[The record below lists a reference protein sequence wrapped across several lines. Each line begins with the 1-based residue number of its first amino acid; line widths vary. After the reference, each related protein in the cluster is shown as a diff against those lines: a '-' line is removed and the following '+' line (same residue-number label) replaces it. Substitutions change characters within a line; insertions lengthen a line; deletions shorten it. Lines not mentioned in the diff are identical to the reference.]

1 MKLPLSWLKK
11 YIPVSM
17 TAEHLADKLTL
28 SGSKVESLE
37 NIGGEPV
44 IDIEVTT
51 NRPDCLSILGLAY
64 EVSAITGK
72 KVIVPAAYRGAGK
85 TLKNKTA
92 KISISIQDKKACSR
106 YTARIIENVSV
117 KASPIEVQK
126 FMSYMGTRAVSNVVD
141 ATNYVLFECGQ
152 PLHAFDLDKIRG
164 GQIIVRFSK
173 NGEKFQGI
181 DGIEYA
187 LDDKTLV
194 IADQERPIAIAGVM
208 GGKLTEVTHD
218 TKNILLESAYFDLAL
233 VRQAAKKY
241 KITTESSYRFERGVD
256 PTFLSRA
263 SQRAADLMIEWG
275 GGTDVSGLI
284 DKNFMATEKRSD
296 ITLRLDRMEALLG
309 VKIPASRASQILK
322 SLSLTVKPV
331 GKDKLKVSRTSS
343 RRDLAQEADLI
354 EEVLRIDGFDKIP
367 VKLPQS
373 RHGLV
378 DLRNRKALRTRE
390 LKKWM
395 AALGFQEIM
404 SYSLLS
410 EKVLQNTS
418 IAPENCHKV
427 ANAVSAEQAFFRP
440 SLMPGLLQAIL
451 FNASRKATGLRLF
464 EIGNVYEK
472 NQERTVLSFVLYGM
486 WEENWRR
493 KSEASLYEAKG
504 VAENVLEYLGETAP
518 DIKIE
523 SISSQILKKWDIGHP
538 VYYCELTL
546 DTILKDK
553 AKVTKIRPV
562 PKYPSVKRD
571 IAVVLESSHTVRD
584 LMDAMQQAAA
594 PHLRSVTLFDEFMGK
609 GIPQGKRSL
618 AFSLNYQKD
627 DGTFTDPEIQK
638 LQDQVGEVL
647 KGRFH
652 AEFR

>member
-1 MKLPLSWLKK
+1 MKLPIAWLKK
-11 YIPVSM
+11 YIDV
-17 TAEHLADKLTL
+17 TIKADDLADKLTL
-28 SGSKVESLE
+28 SGSKVECVE

-72 KVIVPAAYRGAGK
+72 KVIAPAAYRGAGK
-85 TLKNKTA
+85 ISKNKTD
-92 KISISIQDKKACSR
+92 KIAISIQDKKACPR
-106 YTARIIENVSV
+106 YTARIIENISV
-117 KASPIEVQK
+117 KSSPIEVQK
-126 FMSYMGTRAVSNVVD
+126 FMSYMGARAVSNIVD

-152 PLHAFDLDKIRG
+152 PLHAFDLDKIKG
-164 GQIIVRFSK
+164 TQIIIRLSK

-181 DGIEYA
+181 DGIEYT

-194 IADQERPIAIAGVM
+194 IADAERTIAIAGVM

-241 KITTESSYRFERGVD
+241 KITTESSYRFERGVN
-256 PTFLSRA
+256 PAFVSLA
-263 SQRAADLMIEWG
+263 SQRAADLIIEWG
-275 GGTDVSGLI
+275 GGSDTGLI
-284 DKNFMATEKRSD
+284 DKNHMPSEKKLD
-296 ITLRLDRMEALLG
+296 ITLRLDRMESLLG
-309 VKIPASRASQILK
+309 VKISGSRASQILK

-418 IAPENCHKV
+418 ISADSCHKV

-440 SLMPGLLQAIL
+440 SLMPGLLQSIL

-472 NQERTVLSFVLYGM
+472 DQERTVLSFALYGM

-493 KSEASLYEAKG
+493 KNEASLYEAKG
-504 VAENVLEYLGETAP
+504 VLENVLEYIGESSAAA
-518 DIKIE
+518 KIE
-523 SISSQILKKWDIGHP
+523 SVPQQVLKKWDISHP
-538 VYYCELTL
+538 VYFCELTL

-553 AKVTKIRPV
+553 PKTTRIKPV

-571 IAVVLESSHTVRD
+571 IAVVLESSHTVQD
-584 LMDAMQQAAA
+584 LTDAMQQAAA

-647 KGRFH
+647 KSRFH